1 MYMRAALKYI
11 VFSVMLAVSA
21 LSCGKRDKVIPRD
34 EMAEI
39 YAEMFVLDQKIS
51 REPDARR
58 MADTLLVYEP
68 VFEAHGYTSDDYRCS
83 MAYYIKDPDRYVR
96 ILKRTV
102 EILEDKRKELR
113 AEKARLE
120 SLSHSDAVT
129 ASFRPERI
137 FFLSGMANRDLLTVD
152 SLVFYIDSTGGSFDF
167 DVQKG
172 YDTLYI
178 GPRIEIPAD
187 TASLSFVPPDSG
199 AVPEEDTGDTDV
211 RKKIEGTGKREVEHV
226 RTSVNAPLAPKKL
239 DRLQMERK

>member
-1 MYMRAALKYI
+1 MRAALKYI

-96 ILKRTV
+96 ILKETV
-102 EILEDKRKELR
+102 EILETRRKELKSEKSR
-113 AEKARLE
+113 IESMSQSKARSE
-120 SLSHSDAVT
+120 I
-129 ASFRPERI
+129 FRPERI
-137 FFLSGMANRDLLTVD
+137 YFLSSLADRDLLTVD
-152 SLVFYIDSTGGSFDF
+152 SLTFYIDSTGAGSYDF

-172 YDTLYI
+172 YDTLYS
-178 GPRIEIPAD
+178 GPRLVIRAD
-187 TASLSFVPPDSG
+187 TLAVTPPDS
-199 AVPEEDTGDTDV
+199 VSVSPEPAEEEVLRIAGPAGDQLQPV
-211 RKKIEGTGKREVEHV
+211 RKMSVE
-226 RTSVNAPLAPKKL
+226 SMKL
-239 DRLQMERK
+239 EL